1 MSDSAASARPWPVLR
16 AFAGWR
22 PADLGPDLIAGLTL
36 AAIAIPEQMATARL
50 GGFPPQ
56 IGFLALVAG
65 ALAFAVFGANRAMSV
80 GADSTITPIFAG
92 GLALVA
98 TSGSP
103 EYAGLAAILALMVGA
118 ILVAGGLFRLGW
130 IADLLSIPVTTG
142 FLAGIAGHIALSQ
155 APALLGVPGAEG
167 STIDRLVGL
176 AGALGAV
183 NALTL
188 GIGLGVLALMLVGEA
203 ISPRIPAALI
213 AVAGA
218 TAVTAAFGLEH
229 RGVAALGEVAGA
241 LPALRLPAASLDD
254 LTRILPLG
262 IVVAIVVMVQTAATT
277 RAFPAGREPDVNRD
291 FIGAGAGSLLAG
303 LIGAFPVDASPPR
316 TAVVVETGGASQLG
330 GLVCAALV
338 LALSAFGAGLLT
350 HVPYAALA
358 GVLLFIAQRIVRV
371 ATFVD
376 VWRRSFAE
384 FVLIVA
390 TMAAILLLPIQQG
403 VAIGIIL
410 SLLHGTWT
418 TTRARTVEFARIPG
432 TTIWWPKTSAGQA
445 GETIPGVLVIAPQAP
460 LSFLNA
466 YEFQHAIERLTAARA
481 PLRLVVIEADSVVE
495 IDYTAAQ
502 VMTASIARLREAG
515 IALAFARLESVRA
528 QEALARFGLEGLI
541 GPDHLFHSVEEAVRA
556 LAPAGEVTP
565 ASRPDAKDA

>member
-1 MSDSAASARPWPVLR
+1 MAESPCPARPWPVLR

-56 IGFLALVAG
+56 IGFLALIAG
-65 ALAFAVFGANRAMSV
+65 ALGFAVFGANRAMSV

-98 TSGSP
+98 AAGSP
-103 EYAGLAAILALMVGA
+103 EYAALAAILALMVGA
-118 ILVAGGLFRLGW
+118 LLVVGGLFRLGW

-142 FLAGIAGHIALSQ
+142 FLAGIAGHIILSQ
-155 APALLGVPGAEG
+155 APALLGVAGAQG
-167 STIDRLVGL
+167 SSIDRIVAL
-176 AGALGAV
+176 AAASGSL
-183 NALTL
+183 NLLTL
-188 GIGLGVLALMLVGEA
+188 AIGLGVLALMLVGERV
-203 ISPRIPAALI
+203 SPRVPAALI
-213 AVAGA
+213 GLGVATLL
-218 TAVTAAFGLEH
+218 TAVLGLEQ
-229 RGVAALGEVAGA
+229 RGVAALGEVAAA
-241 LPALRLPAASLDD
+241 LPALRLPAATLDD
-254 LTRILPLG
+254 LTRIAPLAF
-262 IVVAIVVMVQTAATT
+262 IVAAVVMVQTAATT
-277 RAFPAGREPDVNRD
+277 RAFPAGREPDVDRD
-291 FIGAGAGSLLAG
+291 FVGAGAASVLAG
-303 LIGAFPVDASPPR
+303 LVGAFPVNASPPR
-316 TAVVVETGGASQLG
+316 TAVVVATGGASQLS

-371 ATFVD
+371 ATFID
-376 VWRRSFAE
+376 VWRRSRAE

-390 TMAAILLLPIQQG
+390 TMAAILFLPIQQG
-403 VAIGIIL
+403 VGLGIIM

-418 TTRARTVEFARIPG
+418 TTRARTVEFARLPG
-432 TTIWWPKTSAGQA
+432 TTIWWPKTTAAQS

-466 YEFQHAIERLTAARA
+466 YEFQRAIHRLTAARA
-481 PLRLVVIEADSVVE
+481 PVRLVVIEANSIVE

-502 VMTASIARLREAG
+502 VMTASIARLRAEG

-528 QEALARFGLEGLI
+528 QEALVRYGLEALI

-556 LAPAGEVTP
+556 LAPGRAVTQASP
-565 ASRPDAKDA
+565 ARGNTG

>member
-1 MSDSAASARPWPVLR
+1 
-16 AFAGWR
+16 
-22 PADLGPDLIAGLTL
+22 
-36 AAIAIPEQMATARL
+36 
-50 GGFPPQ
+50 
-56 IGFLALVAG
+56 
-65 ALAFAVFGANRAMSV
+65 
-80 GADSTITPIFAG
+80 
-92 GLALVA
+92 
-98 TSGSP
+98 
-103 EYAGLAAILALMVGA
+103 
-118 ILVAGGLFRLGW
+118 
-130 IADLLSIPVTTG
+130 
-142 FLAGIAGHIALSQ
+142 
-155 APALLGVPGAEG
+155 
-167 STIDRLVGL
+167 
-176 AGALGAV
+176 
-183 NALTL
+183 
-188 GIGLGVLALMLVGEA
+188 
-203 ISPRIPAALI
+203 
-213 AVAGA
+213 
-218 TAVTAAFGLEH
+218 
-229 RGVAALGEVAGA
+229 
-241 LPALRLPAASLDD
+241 
-254 LTRILPLG
+254 
-262 IVVAIVVMVQTAATT
+262 MVQTAATT

-338 LALSAFGAGLLT
+338 LALSGFGAGLLT
-350 HVPYAALA
+350 HVPHAALA

-371 ATFVD
+371 GVFID

-390 TMAAILLLPIQQG
+390 TAAAILFLPIQQG

-432 TTIWWPKTSAGQA
+432 TTIWWPKTSAGKG

-481 PLRLVVIEADSVVE
+481 PLRLVVIEADSIVE

-502 VMTASIARLREAG
+502 VMTASIARLRKAG

-556 LAPAGEVTP
+556 LAPAGAVTR
-565 ASRPDAKDA
+565 A